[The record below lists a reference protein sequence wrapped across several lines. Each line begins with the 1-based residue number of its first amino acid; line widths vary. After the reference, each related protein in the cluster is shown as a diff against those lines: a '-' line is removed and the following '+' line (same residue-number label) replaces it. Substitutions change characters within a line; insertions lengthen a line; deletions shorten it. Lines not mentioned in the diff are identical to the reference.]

1 MGIPFAEPQGAF
13 YVYANVASIGLGAAS
28 FCERLL
34 REGRVLMY
42 PGTIYGDYTDDFVR
56 MSLTTHRIPEAM
68 SRMNAVVGNIRRHA
82 LIGAQ
87 A

>member
-1 MGIPFAEPQGAF
+1 
-13 YVYANVASIGLGAAS
+13 
-28 FCERLL
+28 
-34 REGRVLMY
+34 MY

-82 LIGAQ
+82 LTGAQ